1 MPALRSG
8 HHALERRQGLESV
21 VPAAAVASCAAGPTL
36 LWPVHRVRPHQRGL
50 CRARRR
56 RPHAALASEQ
66 GAAGQ
71 SAGVPR
77 GERHELDKL
86 LSEHVRM
93 SRDIAEDDA
102 GGPEAQRQR
111 QIAGMYNNARLPEQR
126 RQKVLFQG
134 GHPIFAEACQRKG
147 LPYPEIDEEGQI
159 VANEEWWQKMQMS
172 KDAWQRLDE

>member
-1 MPALRSG
+1 
-8 HHALERRQGLESV
+8 
-21 VPAAAVASCAAGPTL
+21 
-36 LWPVHRVRPHQRGL
+36 
-50 CRARRR
+50 
-56 RPHAALASEQ
+56 
-66 GAAGQ
+66 
-71 SAGVPR
+71 
-77 GERHELDKL
+77 
-86 LSEHVRM
+86 M